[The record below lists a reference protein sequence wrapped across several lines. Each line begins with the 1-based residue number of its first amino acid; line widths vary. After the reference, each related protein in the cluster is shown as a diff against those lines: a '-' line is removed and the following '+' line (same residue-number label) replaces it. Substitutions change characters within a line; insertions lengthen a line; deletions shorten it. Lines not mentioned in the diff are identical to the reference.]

1 MDHHGIRCQ
10 GKDEGPDLEAWIGEV
25 QSMGEVRQATRR
37 GRQARAGTGTRT
49 RTRTLQARM
58 PGAAGR
64 QP

>member
-1 MDHHGIRCQ
+1 MDHHGLRCQ

-25 QSMGEVRQATRR
+25 QSMGEVRRATCR

-49 RTRTLQARM
+49 LQARM
-58 PGAAGR
+58 PGATQPAGR